1 MNLWPHTAS
10 EGASVTEDRVD
21 VPAFVDLAAL
31 AAAGGRGPLWTHQ
44 SADLNV
50 NLVALD
56 VLASIGE
63 SVNREVDVLLVGI
76 AGEGTVDVNGR
87 PLALRAGQALIVPR
101 GSRRAI
107 HTTQGGFVYLTC
119 HRRRAGLWPSGVPRP
134 GDEPADTASAG

>member
-1 MNLWPHTAS
+1 VA
-10 EGASVTEDRVD
+10 EDRAD
-21 VPAFVDLAAL
+21 GPACVDLAAL

-44 SADLNV
+44 SADLDV

-56 VLASIGE
+56 APASVGE

-76 AGEGTVDVNGR
+76 AGEGRIEVDGR

-101 GSRRAI
+101 GARRAI
-107 HTTQGGFVYLTC
+107 HSTQGSFVYLTC

>member
-1 MNLWPHTAS
+1 M
-10 EGASVTEDRVD
+10 
-21 VPAFVDLAAL
+21 PAFADLAAL

-56 VLASIGE
+56 APTSIGE

-76 AGEGTVDVNGR
+76 AGEGTVEVDGR
-87 PLALRAGQALIVPR
+87 LLALRAGQALIVPR
-101 GSRRAI
+101 GARRAI
-107 HTTQGGFVYLTC
+107 HSTHGGFAYLTC

-134 GDEPADTASAG
+134 GDDPADTTGVG